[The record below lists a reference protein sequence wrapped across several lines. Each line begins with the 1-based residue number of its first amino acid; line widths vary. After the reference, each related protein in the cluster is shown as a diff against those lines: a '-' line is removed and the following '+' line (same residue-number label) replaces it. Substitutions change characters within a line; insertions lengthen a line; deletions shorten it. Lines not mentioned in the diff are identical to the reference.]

1 MNPKKALFSLF
12 DTTKADYFARV
23 LIDQGWQ
30 IIASNKTGIF
40 LSEHNIPITKLTDF
54 LNFNENYGFSP
65 TLHPKIEFNL
75 TSNNPGVDKLDLVY
89 IINYPLTQGND
100 VGGHTILALAAKGK
114 RIPVFSI
121 VDMEEVVKQISQNGD
136 ITGEF
141 RQQLIK
147 KAYTKVT
154 NHFSQLANS

>member
-12 DTTKADYFARV
+12 DTTRADYFAQK

-75 TSNNPGVDKLDLVY
+75 TSNEAAEDRLDLVY

-100 VGGHTILALAAKGK
+100 VGGHTVLALAAKGK

-136 ITGEF
+136 ITLKF
-141 RQQLIK
+141 RQQLIN
-147 KAYTKVT
+147 KANTKVA
-154 NHFSQLANS
+154 NHFSQLVTF